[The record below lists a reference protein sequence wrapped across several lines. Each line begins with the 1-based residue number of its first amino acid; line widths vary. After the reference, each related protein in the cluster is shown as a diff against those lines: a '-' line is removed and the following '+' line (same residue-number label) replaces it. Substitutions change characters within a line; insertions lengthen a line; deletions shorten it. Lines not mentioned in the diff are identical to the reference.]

1 MSTREEKATR
11 SMGGKLALW
20 VFYTFCVYFIWV
32 MARYVWLISV
42 IQVEPVLGPNG
53 APVSVTEKWLN
64 ALSLGVVLLILGS
77 IAWYTRPRK
86 GLTFPSDTKPEMRNQ
101 AGM

>member
-32 MARYVWLISV
+32 DGALRLADIRHTSRACSRPKWRAS
-42 IQVEPVLGPNG
+42 QRNG
-53 APVSVTEKWLN
+53 KVA
-64 ALSLGVVLLILGS
+64 
-77 IAWYTRPRK
+77 
-86 GLTFPSDTKPEMRNQ
+86 
-101 AGM
+101 

>member
-20 VFYTFCVYFIWV
+20 VFYTFCVYFI
-32 MARYVWLISV
+32 WLISV

-64 ALSLGVVLLILGS
+64 ALSLGVVWLNLGS